1 MNFQNLL
8 QKLIADRNQPNKTV
22 YKKAKINGKFFSKI
36 ISVPDYIPGKDT
48 VMALGL
54 ALELSM
60 EAYEDFLTRAG
71 YSLIPAEKRDMVI
84 KYCVLHRI
92 YNLIEVN
99 CILFSCGQPLFVCK
113 D

>member
-1 MNFQNLL
+1 
-8 QKLIADRNQPNKTV
+8 
-22 YKKAKINGKFFSKI
+22 
-36 ISVPDYIPGKDT
+36 
-48 VMALGL
+48 MALGL